1 MQAARE
7 QLLAVFQREF
17 EKASAARD
25 ATATSRFFKLFPAI
39 GWEEEGLQAY
49 ASFVVELVK
58 VRAPASAKSTL
69 FIYSYF
75 SLLLMYIAS
84 SPLYYITAL
93 TALFESIALIVDQH
107 QPVVEKYYGLGKMG
121 LVLDRLLQ
129 EADRVVKDLLE
140 GWKEERSIQRK
151 VCRSALD
158 KKYTSLRISVVIRH
172 HPSNV
177 FRHSEATIV
186 CQCRGGGG
194 YIGPP

>member
-17 EKASAARD
+17 ERASAARD

-39 GWEEEGLQAY
+39 GWEAEGLQAY

-58 VRAPASAKSTL
+58 VHAPASAKSVL
-69 FIYSYF
+69 
-75 SLLLMYIAS
+75 SLSPSCSRHSLTPVAS

-93 TALFESIALIVDQH
+93 TALFESIALVVDQH

-129 EADRVVKDLLE
+129 EADHVVRDLLQ
-140 GWKEERSIQRK
+140 GWNKERSIPRK
-151 VCRSALD
+151 VCRFAFD
-158 KKYTSLRISVVIRH
+158 YEYGYLRSGLAI
-172 HPSNV
+172 
-177 FRHSEATIV
+177 
-186 CQCRGGGG
+186 
-194 YIGPP
+194 